1 MRNTPEEDG
10 LLERERERERERRNL
25 GVSVLEG
32 NLGVSAFGG
41 KFGDALCAGKFQ
53 LVLVFSFFKKKKKS
67 ATYARGGKKL
77 CL

>member
-1 MRNTPEEDG
+1 
-10 LLERERERERERRNL
+10 
-25 GVSVLEG
+25 VFEG

-53 LVLVFSFFKKKKKS
+53 LVLVFSFFKKKKKKCHV
-67 ATYARGGKKL
+67 RKGGKKL